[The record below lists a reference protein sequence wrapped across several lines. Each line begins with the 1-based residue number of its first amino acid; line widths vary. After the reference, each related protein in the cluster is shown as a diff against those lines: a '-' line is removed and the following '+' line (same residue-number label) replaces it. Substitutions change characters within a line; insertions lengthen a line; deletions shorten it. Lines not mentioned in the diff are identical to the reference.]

1 MAKKKAIN
9 ERCPLQ
15 SDCDRKC
22 EHVGSECNCDYFIN
36 NLTFEVEDAAIR
48 NGIVLPKE
56 AEHIDWDSISDSD
69 DFVDD
74 DSVDLSFDPDDTF
87 NDRDVMISVSD
98 SGIVSYLGGSNGY
111 TAKIQDA
118 INRTRSEFMYIGML
132 LLEVDA
138 YGYYSEA
145 GFSDVYEYAETT
157 FGFKRSS
164 TNNFMRVYRKFGEAM
179 GIQDRFKKFSY
190 SQLVEMCSMNDNQ
203 IASCSP
209 EMSVL
214 RLREVKK
221 GSSVQTSGCEDKAS
235 SLDQGV
241 QMTSAHYLALEL
253 YLSTRFSNK
262 CDFEFCSDFINFVNG
277 SGAAF
282 AVDIKGEGKYPASV
296 MFDDNGVIVY
306 FNFRSA
312 RISSACCFYLLQRLA
327 GKVDAEYLS
336 K

>member
-1 MAKKKAIN
+1 MICRKASHKYQPI
-9 ERCPLQ
+9 
-15 SDCDRKC
+15 
-22 EHVGSECNCDYFIN
+22 GGM
-36 NLTFEVEDAAIR
+36 R
-48 NGIVLPKE
+48 NG
-56 AEHIDWDSISDSD
+56 
-69 DFVDD
+69 DFF
-74 DSVDLSFDPDDTF
+74 LPDDTF

-98 SGIVSYLGGSNGY
+98 SGTVSYLGGSNGY

-138 YGYYSEA
+138 YGYYTEA

-221 GSSVQTSGCEDKAS
+221 GSSVQTSGRQLSVS
-235 SLDQGV
+235 SNSSFTVDSLESVINVSKSFFAKLHCPICDY
-241 QMTSAHYLALEL
+241 TFYNNIEL
-253 YLSTRFSNK
+253 YRF
-262 CDFEFCSDFINFVNG
+262 CPICSRAYEQG
-277 SGAAF
+277 
-282 AVDIKGEGKYPASV
+282 
-296 MFDDNGVIVY
+296 
-306 FNFRSA
+306 
-312 RISSACCFYLLQRLA
+312 
-327 GKVDAEYLS
+327 
-336 K
+336 